1 MFTNNF
7 DPVAI
12 SIFTIDIRWY
22 SLSYIFGV
30 LFGWLYCIKFLI
42 KDKNII
48 NIFNDLITYIIFG
61 IIVGGR
67 LGYVFIYNLKYY
79 LNNMHEVFFIW
90 EGGMSFHGG
99 LVGIIV
105 TTYFFSKKHG
115 INKYIFLDYISIT
128 APIGIFFGRVSNFI
142 NGELVG
148 KSTNSDWGVIFLSYD
163 EIPRHPSQ
171 LYEAFFEGI
180 ILFTLMNLIYFR
192 KNYEVGKCSYM
203 FLIFY
208 GIFRVASEF
217 FREPDAQIGYIFG
230 FITIGML
237 LSFLMIFIGTIL
249 YFRKNV
255 S

>member
-1 MFTNNF
+1 
-7 DPVAI
+7 
-12 SIFTIDIRWY
+12 
-22 SLSYIFGV
+22 
-30 LFGWLYCIKFLI
+30 
-42 KDKNII
+42 
-48 NIFNDLITYIIFG
+48 
-61 IIVGGR
+61 
-67 LGYVFIYNLKYY
+67 
-79 LNNMHEVFFIW
+79 MHEVFFIW

-128 APIGIFFGRVSNFI
+128 APIGIFFGRVSNFV

-163 EIPRHPSQ
+163 DIPRHPSQ